1 LHPEFVDTHTEHQ
14 RVVVADLTLVRGPAN
29 FSNFSYN

>member
-14 RVVVADLTLVRGPAN
+14 RVVVADLTLVRGPDRK
-29 FSNFSYN
+29 FQ